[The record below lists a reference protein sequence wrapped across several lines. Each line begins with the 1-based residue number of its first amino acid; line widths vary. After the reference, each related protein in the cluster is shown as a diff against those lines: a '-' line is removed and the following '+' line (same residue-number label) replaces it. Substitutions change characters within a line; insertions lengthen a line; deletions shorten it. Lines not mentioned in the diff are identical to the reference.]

1 MTPPAPGTS
10 SARWWRPAI
19 VVFAVGAS
27 ALGLACGSDPGSTPA
42 STGEQIFSLR
52 CAVCHRAEGPGK
64 VPSSMVLDDA
74 TNVITN
80 GRVDKGMPGFGV
92 VLNPSQV
99 AQVVAWLRTQQ
110 PPGSPNTT

>member
-1 MTPPAPGTS
+1 M
-10 SARWWRPAI
+10 
-19 VVFAVGAS
+19 VLAVSAS
-27 ALGLACGSDPGSTPA
+27 ALGLSCGADPGSSPT

-92 VLNPSQV
+92 VLDPSQI

-110 PPGSPNTT
+110 PPGAPNTT